1 MRVSGTKLFSSLGI
15 AAMVPVALLLSGSGL
30 APAVAIGTT
39 TISPLVPLEVVGPI
53 VSTAKSQP
61 PTPKECLAAFSPP
74 AVPEPIAC
82 YGPPDMAA
90 QYNFP
95 TSKTNGA
102 GQTIVIFDSYG
113 SPTIRQD
120 LRTFDKAY
128 GIKPPPT
135 FNIYNPEGTTVL
147 NYDGLP
153 SPADFHS
160 KGITTEIGWAYETTL
175 DVEYAHAMAPGA
187 NIALVTVPVAETQ
200 GVQGLQNLENA
211 QRWALAN
218 HIGNIW
224 SDSFATTEQAFN
236 SSASVVGLDKL
247 YAMAAADG
255 VTVLFASGD
264 SGVANTNK
272 QGAPYPST
280 TVNYPSSSPN
290 VLSVGGT
297 EITIPPGTNIT
308 SYQSESVWN
317 DAYGTGGGGFSSIFP
332 ITPFQKTL
340 VHANY
345 LGKTARGLP
354 DVSYNAAVISSV
366 LIYESFD
373 PVNGAGWVP
382 IGGTSAA
389 TPQWA
394 AVVAT
399 INQSDGAQGFI
410 VPKLYALANNP
421 TDYAKAFHDITSGN
435 NGSAGITGY
444 GALTGWDAASGL
456 GTPNVSGLITALMKK

>member
-1 MRVSGTKLFSSLGI
+1 MRVSGTKLFASLGVSV
-15 AAMVPVALLLSGSGL
+15 MVPVTLLLSGSGL
-30 APAVAIGTT
+30 APALGASAT

-53 VSTAKSQP
+53 FHSRVQKNAPSGP
-61 PTPKECLAAFSPP
+61 PSPVYCQ
-74 AVPEPIAC
+74 ATYGIAC
-82 YGPPDMAA
+82 YGPPDMATE
-90 QYNFP
+90 YNFP
-95 TSKTNGA
+95 TSTSGGA

-120 LRTFDKAY
+120 LATFDEAY
-128 GIKPPPT
+128 NISAPPS
-135 FNIYNPEGTTVL
+135 FKIYNPEGTTVL
-147 NYDGLP
+147 NYNGLP
-153 SPADFHS
+153 SPVNMNNKAIIN
-160 KGITTEIGWAYETTL
+160 KVGWAYETTL

-211 QRWALAN
+211 QLWALN
-218 HIGNIW
+218 HHLGNIW

-236 SSASVVGLDKL
+236 SSASILGLDKL

-272 QGAPYPST
+272 QGAPYPYT

-297 EITIPPGTNIT
+297 EITNPPSTYIT

-317 DAYGTGGGGFSSIFP
+317 DAYGAGGGGFSSIFP
-332 ITPFQKTL
+332 VTPFQKSL
-340 VHANY
+340 VQANY
-345 LGKTARGLP
+345 LGEAARGLP

-373 PVNGAGWVP
+373 PVYGPGWVP

-399 INQSDGAQGFI
+399 INQVDGAQGFI
-410 VPKLYALANNP
+410 VPKLYALANKP
-421 TDYAKAFHDITSGN
+421 SEYAQAFHDITSGN
-435 NGSAGITGY
+435 NSSGGITGY
-444 GALTGWDAASGL
+444 TALQGWDAASGL
-456 GTPNVSGLITALMKK
+456 GTPNVSGLISALAPTGP